1 MMRNKDIGIVK
12 SVFTKKYISDDEYEK
27 VYKILNKN
35 LDNDKIFCQ
44 NHLLGLL
51 IRKEKYE
58 EARLL
63 LSKVSPDEYTASTY
77 YSSYLLSVE
86 KGNSTQAYKDLLNY
100 AQNIILKGEMPSLG
114 LPISLLEQCEMIKSD
129 PIKYFNTPINIGI
142 SDQYNTHHIVD
153 EDLQEIYGKIITSI
167 NNKDYEEAKYQ
178 IGEATEI
185 IHEKDIP
192 IDLYNITQ
200 IIDLIESEIKAKS
213 ADLLNS
219 KIDCNTRY
227 NILIT
232 MYDNNCIEYY
242 SLLQEINTLVEKDP
256 KLGQKLLDKVKYD
269 ANANKYNLELSIM
282 KNKAREINDV
292 NNLSEEERSLYNE
305 IMSKA
310 KKLMRVKNYKGAY
323 EEYCKGK
330 ELLGLSVFD
339 YYIGK
344 ALYKIGNTSAK
355 YSLIN
360 YVRNGGRKTAKA
372 LLYLDNIAWY
382 NGDYSELDF
391 FQNNIER
398 INTLERNGFVYKNYN
413 DGFNKKVDQILKMYK
428 INKKQA
434 DKMLNKL
441 KNSASTGNQK
451 RMLNKIEQN
460 KSLLKRK

>member
-1 MMRNKDIGIVK
+1 MKNKDIGIIK
-12 SVFTKKYISDDEYEK
+12 SIFTRKYISDDEYEK
-27 VYKILNKN
+27 AYKILNEN

-58 EARLL
+58 EARVL
-63 LSKVSPDEYTASTY
+63 LSKIGSDEYTASTY
-77 YSSYLLSVE
+77 YSSYLLDVE
-86 KGNSTQAYKDLLNY
+86 MGDSTQAYKDILNY
-100 AQNIILKGEMPSLG
+100 AQSIILKGEIPSLG
-114 LPISLLEQCEMIKSD
+114 LPISLLEQCEMLKSD

-200 IIDLIESEIKAKS
+200 IIDLVESEIKASS

-219 KIDCNTRY
+219 EIDCNTRY

-232 MYDNNCIEYY
+232 MYDNNCIDYY

-256 KLGQKLLDKVKYD
+256 KLGQELLDKVKYD
-269 ANANKYNLELSIM
+269 ANANKYSLELSVM
-282 KNKAREINDV
+282 KNKAREINDI
-292 NNLSEEERSLYNE
+292 NSLSEEDRVLYNK
-305 IMSKA
+305 IRSKA
-310 KKLMRVKNYKGAY
+310 KALMKVKNYKGAY

-330 ELLGLSVFD
+330 ELFNLPIFD
-339 YYIGK
+339 YYIGRT
-344 ALYKIGNTSAK
+344 LYKIGDTSAK
-355 YSLIN
+355 YNLIN
-360 YVRNGGRKTAKA
+360 YVRNGGRKTANA

-382 NGDYSELDF
+382 DGNDSQSNTFRED
-391 FQNNIER
+391 IER

-413 DGFNKKVDQILKMYK
+413 NDFNKKIEQVLKMYK

-434 DKMLNKL
+434 DKMLNEL
-441 KNSASTGNQK
+441 KSSASTSSQK
-451 RMLNKIEQN
+451 QRLNKIEQN
-460 KSLLKRK
+460 KKLLRRK

>member
-1 MMRNKDIGIVK
+1 MKNKDIGIIK
-12 SVFTKKYISDDEYEK
+12 SIFTKKYISDDEYEK
-27 VYKILNKN
+27 AYKILNEN

-58 EARLL
+58 EARVL
-63 LSKVSPDEYTASTY
+63 LSKIGPDEYTASTY
-77 YSSYLLSVE
+77 YSSYLLDVE
-86 KGNSTQAYKDLLNY
+86 KGDSTQAYKDILNY
-100 AQNIILKGEMPSLG
+100 AQSIILNGEIPSLG
-114 LPISLLEQCEMIKSD
+114 LPISLLEQCEMLKSD
-129 PIKYFNTPINIGI
+129 PIKYFNTPINMGI

-167 NNKDYEEAKYQ
+167 NNRDYEEAKYQ

-200 IIDLIESEIKAKS
+200 IIDLVESEIKASS

-219 KIDCNTRY
+219 EIDCNTRY

-232 MYDNNCIEYY
+232 MYDNNCIDYY

-256 KLGQKLLDKVKYD
+256 KLGQELLDKVKYD
-269 ANANKYNLELSIM
+269 ANANKYNLELSVM
-282 KNKAREINDV
+282 KNKAREINDI
-292 NNLSEEERSLYNE
+292 NSLSEEERVLYNK
-305 IMSKA
+305 IRSKA
-310 KKLMRVKNYKGAY
+310 KALMKVKNYKGAY

-330 ELLGLSVFD
+330 ELFNLPIFD
-339 YYIGK
+339 YYIGRT
-344 ALYKIGNTSAK
+344 LYKIGDTSAK
-355 YSLIN
+355 YNLIS
-360 YVRNGGRKTAKA
+360 YVRNGGRKTANA

-382 NGDYSELDF
+382 DGNDSESNTFRED
-391 FQNNIER
+391 IER

-413 DGFNKKVDQILKMYK
+413 NDFNKKIEQVLKMYK

-434 DKMLNKL
+434 DKMLNEL
-441 KNSASTGNQK
+441 KSSASTSSQK
-451 RMLNKIEQN
+451 QRLNKIEQN
-460 KSLLKRK
+460 KKLLRRK